1 MGENN
6 IHLKKYARI
15 RRFLS
20 ILKFYGYKK
29 GADMFPFSD
38 EELQTPVELV
48 IDKVRPTLTLD
59 GGDITLLGIRDAKV
73 YVRLE
78 GACKG
83 CPSSA
88 NTLKYAIEN
97 RLKEEIH
104 PDIAIVHIPHGES
117 F

>member
-1 MGENN
+1 
-6 IHLKKYARI
+6 
-15 RRFLS
+15 
-20 ILKFYGYKK
+20 
-29 GADMFPFSD
+29 MFPFSD
-38 EELQTPVELV
+38 EELKIPVEMV
-48 IDKVRPTLTLD
+48 MQKVRPTLTLD

-83 CPSSA
+83 CSSSA

-104 PDIAIVHIPHGES
+104 PDISIINVPHGEES
-117 F
+117 HFNW

>member
-1 MGENN
+1 
-6 IHLKKYARI
+6 
-15 RRFLS
+15 
-20 ILKFYGYKK
+20 
-29 GADMFPFSD
+29 MFPFSD
-38 EELQTPVELV
+38 EELKMPVEIV
-48 IDKVRPTLTLD
+48 IQKVRPTLTLD
-59 GGDITLLGIRDAKV
+59 GGDITLLGIKDAKV

-104 PDIAIVHIPHGES
+104 PDIAIVNVQHGKEAD
-117 F
+117 FEIG

>member
-1 MGENN
+1 
-6 IHLKKYARI
+6 
-15 RRFLS
+15 
-20 ILKFYGYKK
+20 
-29 GADMFPFSD
+29 MFPFSD
-38 EELQTPVELV
+38 EELKMPVEIV
-48 IDKVRPTLTLD
+48 IQKVRPTLTLD
-59 GGDITLLGIRDAKV
+59 GGDITLLGIKDAKV

-104 PDIAIVHIPHGES
+104 RDIAIVNVQHGKEAD
-117 F
+117 FQIG

>member
-1 MGENN
+1 
-6 IHLKKYARI
+6 
-15 RRFLS
+15 
-20 ILKFYGYKK
+20 
-29 GADMFPFSD
+29 MFPFSD
-38 EELQTPVELV
+38 EELQSPVEMV
-48 IDKVRPTLTLD
+48 IQKVRPTLTLD
-59 GGDITLLGIRDAKV
+59 GGDITLLGIKDSRV

-104 PDIAIVHIPHGES
+104 PDISIVNVPHGEES
-117 F
+117 QFHL

>member
-1 MGENN
+1 
-6 IHLKKYARI
+6 
-15 RRFLS
+15 
-20 ILKFYGYKK
+20 
-29 GADMFPFSD
+29 MFPFSD
-38 EELQTPVELV
+38 EELKMPVEIV
-48 IDKVRPTLTLD
+48 IQKVRPTLTLD
-59 GGDITLLGIRDAKV
+59 GGDITLLGIKDAKV

-104 PDIAIVHIPHGES
+104 PDIAIVNVQHGKEAD
-117 F
+117 FQIG